1 MSKVKIQKSNKIDM
15 LNGGLFGKIM
25 LFAVTLAATSMLQQ
39 LFNSVDIAVVGHFAD
54 STAQAAV
61 GCNASVINLMINLFV
76 GISVGANVIIANYI
90 GKKEY
95 DKIPKAIHTS
105 IVVAVVSGFAVMII
119 GVILAR
125 PILEM
130 MNTPSNVIDQAV
142 AYLTIYF
149 IGMPFIMLYN
159 FCSAILRSIG
169 DTQRPLACL
178 IVSGFA
184 NTGLNLLF
192 VIVFHLGAAG
202 VAIGTVISNAISSSL
217 LLFFLFREK
226 EPFKISLKQMKIDKS
241 SLVKILKVGIPAG
254 LQGMVF
260 SLSNV
265 FAQTTVNGFG
275 SDAAAG
281 SAVTLNY
288 ECLTYFVVA
297 AFGQAAV
304 TFTSQ
309 NFGAGKFGRCKKI
322 FRICMISSMI
332 ITAVMSW
339 TIIAG
344 RDFFIYLLTDDANA
358 AKYAE
363 IRMIYILTLNF
374 IMSTYEVGGA
384 ALRGIGYSMTPAMI
398 TVFGTCVFR
407 LIWIFTV
414 CPMYPQ
420 IETLFLVYSISW
432 FITGVA
438 VLIVYFIKRKRA
450 FAENKLYAA
459 EQSAAG

>member
-1 MSKVKIQKSNKIDM
+1 MSRVKFKKTNKIDM

-54 STAQAAV
+54 SSAQAAV

-76 GISVGANVIIANYI
+76 GISVGANVVIANYI
-90 GKKEY
+90 GKNET

-105 IVVAVVSGFAVMII
+105 IVVAVVSGVAVMIC

-142 AYLTIYF
+142 TYLTIYF

-159 FCSAILRSIG
+159 FCSAILRSMG
-169 DTQRPLACL
+169 DTQRPLASL
-178 IVSGFA
+178 IISGFA

-192 VIVFHLGAAG
+192 VIVFRLGAAG
-202 VAIGTVISNAISSSL
+202 VAIGTVIANMISSSL

-226 EPFKISLKQMKIDKS
+226 EPFKLSVKQLKIEKAGLI
-241 SLVKILKVGIPAG
+241 KILKVGIPAG
-254 LQGMVF
+254 LQGVVF

-275 SDAAAG
+275 SDAVAG

-297 AFGQAAV
+297 AFAQTAV

-309 NFGAGKFGRCKKI
+309 NFGAGKFDRCKKI

-332 ITAVMSW
+332 ITAAMSC

-344 RDFFIYLLTDDANA
+344 RNFFIYLLTDEANA

-363 IRMIYILTLNF
+363 IRMIFILTLNF

-407 LIWIFTV
+407 LLWIFAV
-414 CPMYPQ
+414 CPMYPK
-420 IETLFLVYSISW
+420 IETLFLVYPISW
-432 FITGVA
+432 IITGA
-438 VLIVYFIKRKRA
+438 SVLIVYFIIRKRV
-450 FAENKLYAA
+450 FTKNLK
-459 EQSAAG
+459 SAPQQTA